1 MQNQVNN
8 PKSRGRWKLMVVL
21 AVCAAPLIAS
31 YFMYYV
37 VKPKGGVTNYGT
49 LIDPRLYPIPPMA
62 STTLDGKPAT
72 LDNYKGKW
80 IMLKVGPSECLR
92 ECQDQLFA
100 MRQLRL
106 MQGKEMARVE
116 RVWMITD
123 NEPLDTVLIR
133 VNDGTRMLRAPAAVI
148 DKWLPLEQGAGTG
161 NVAGAST
168 AATSTASTA
177 TASIAATAATDTTA
191 GAAVDKVS
199 DHVYLIDPL
208 GNLMM
213 RFPKGAVSSDT
224 QKVRKVHKDIAKL
237 LKASAIG

>member
-1 MQNQVNN
+1 
-8 PKSRGRWKLMVVL
+8 MVVL

-72 LDNYKGKW
+72 LDSYKGKW
-80 IMLKVGPSECLR
+80 IMLKVGPSECLQ

-100 MRQLRL
+100 MRQLRT
-106 MQGKEMARVE
+106 MQGKEMERIE

-123 NEPLDTVLIR
+123 NQPLDTLLMR
-133 VNDGTRMLRAPAAVI
+133 VNDGTRMLRAPAAVVE
-148 DKWLPLEQGAGTG
+148 KWLPLEQGAAAGT
-161 NVAGAST
+161 A
-168 AATSTASTA
+168 
-177 TASIAATAATDTTA
+177 AATA
-191 GAAVDKVS
+191 DKAS

-224 QKVRKVHKDIAKL
+224 GKVRKVHKDIAKL